1 MSAQIGHVTTAVCV
15 ALAPTRDT
23 FDLFGGSMCVGAVC
37 VAVFHMFGLGVWC
50 WFGAHGRAEVISGR
64 VGFETRRW
72 GLSAAVW
79 WPTGGGVFVCACLC
93 ECELREVWCCMDV
106 CVCVCVCVSVS
117 KKTVV
122 PVLPHSRAW

>member
-23 FDLFGGSMCVGAVC
+23 LLGGSMF

-64 VGFETRRW
+64 VGFETFWR
-72 GLSAAVW
+72 GDTLATMHV
-79 WPTGGGVFVCACLC
+79 
-93 ECELREVWCCMDV
+93 M
-106 CVCVCVCVSVS
+106 
-117 KKTVV
+117 
-122 PVLPHSRAW
+122 